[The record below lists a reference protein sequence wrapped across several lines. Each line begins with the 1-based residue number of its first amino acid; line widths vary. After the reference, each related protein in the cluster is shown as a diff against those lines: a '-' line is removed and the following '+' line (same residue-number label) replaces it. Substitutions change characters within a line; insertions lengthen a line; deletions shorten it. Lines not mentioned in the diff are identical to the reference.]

1 MNKSKGN
8 LFNITD
14 TIIATLL
21 VAMLVFLWLETEKFE
36 EVSDL
41 FAQNIPPQM
50 FPQILLII
58 IGLMV
63 CIIPFEHLF
72 LSKSGKDIDAD
83 RKKKIKPIT
92 YGSMAMLIAIISFSE
107 FLGAHITIFLSCLIL
122 PLFWGERNL
131 KLLIPYVVLFPI
143 AIILLFNVAL
153 GLYFEPGILG
163 PLIERMYQWKI

>member
-1 MNKSKGN
+1 MNKSKRN

-163 PLIERMYQWKI
+163 PLIERMY

>member
-41 FAQNIPPQM
+41 FARNIPPQM

-163 PLIERMYQWKI
+163 PLIERMY

>member
-36 EVSDL
+36 KVSDL

-72 LSKSGKDIDAD
+72 LSKSGGVI
-83 RKKKIKPIT
+83 
-92 YGSMAMLIAIISFSE
+92 
-107 FLGAHITIFLSCLIL
+107 
-122 PLFWGERNL
+122 
-131 KLLIPYVVLFPI
+131 
-143 AIILLFNVAL
+143 
-153 GLYFEPGILG
+153 
-163 PLIERMYQWKI
+163 YQPCI

>member
-1 MNKSKGN
+1 MNKPKGN

-36 EVSDL
+36 KVSDL

-163 PLIERMYQWKI
+163 PLIERMY

>member
-122 PLFWGERNL
+122 TLFWSERNL

-163 PLIERMYQWKI
+163 PLIERIY

>member
-36 EVSDL
+36 KVSDL

-92 YGSMAMLIAIISFSE
+92 YGSMAMLIAIIILSV
-107 FLGAHITIFLSCLIL
+107 FLGAHITILLSCLIL
-122 PLFWGERNL
+122 PIFWCERNL

-163 PLIERMYQWKI
+163 PLIERMY

>member
-122 PLFWGERNL
+122 PLFCGERNL

-163 PLIERMYQWKI
+163 PLIERMY

>member
-21 VAMLVFLWLETEKFE
+21 VAMLVFLWLETQKFE

-122 PLFWGERNL
+122 PLFWGEKNL

-163 PLIERMYQWKI
+163 PLIERMY

>member
-1 MNKSKGN
+1 MNKLKGN

-163 PLIERMYQWKI
+163 PLIERMY

>member
-50 FPQILLII
+50 FPQILLMI

-63 CIIPFEHLF
+63 CIIPFDHLF

-163 PLIERMYQWKI
+163 PLIERMY

>member
-1 MNKSKGN
+1 MNKPKGN

-163 PLIERMYQWKI
+163 PLIERMY

>member
-1 MNKSKGN
+1 MNKSKRN

-50 FPQILLII
+50 FPQILLMI

-163 PLIERMYQWKI
+163 PLIERMY

>member
-1 MNKSKGN
+1 MNESKGN

-163 PLIERMYQWKI
+163 PLIERMY

>member
-1 MNKSKGN
+1 MNKSKGS

-163 PLIERMYQWKI
+163 PLIERLY

>member
-163 PLIERMYQWKI
+163 PLIERMY

>member
-72 LSKSGKDIDAD
+72 LTKSGKDIDAD

-163 PLIERMYQWKI
+163 PLIERMY

>member
-153 GLYFEPGILG
+153 GLYFESGILG
-163 PLIERMYQWKI
+163 PLIERMY

>member
-36 EVSDL
+36 KVSDL

-153 GLYFEPGILG
+153 GLYF
-163 PLIERMYQWKI
+163 

>member
-163 PLIERMYQWKI
+163 PLIERIY

>member
-63 CIIPFEHLF
+63 CIIPF
-72 LSKSGKDIDAD
+72 
-83 RKKKIKPIT
+83 
-92 YGSMAMLIAIISFSE
+92 
-107 FLGAHITIFLSCLIL
+107 
-122 PLFWGERNL
+122 
-131 KLLIPYVVLFPI
+131 
-143 AIILLFNVAL
+143 
-153 GLYFEPGILG
+153 
-163 PLIERMYQWKI
+163 

>member
-36 EVSDL
+36 KVSDL

-163 PLIERMYQWKI
+163 PLIERMY

>member
-1 MNKSKGN
+1 MNKPKGN

-21 VAMLVFLWLETEKFE
+21 VAMLAFLWLETEKFE

-163 PLIERMYQWKI
+163 PLIERMY

>member
-50 FPQILLII
+50 FPQILLMI

-163 PLIERMYQWKI
+163 PLIERMY

>member
-21 VAMLVFLWLETEKFE
+21 VAMLVFLWLETQKFE

-58 IGLMV
+58 IGFMV

-163 PLIERMYQWKI
+163 PLIERMY

>member
-1 MNKSKGN
+1 M
-8 LFNITD
+8 
-14 TIIATLL
+14 A
-21 VAMLVFLWLETEKFE
+21 ETEKFE

-163 PLIERMYQWKI
+163 PLIERMY

>member
-63 CIIPFEHLF
+63 CKIPFEHLF

-163 PLIERMYQWKI
+163 PLIERMY

>member
-21 VAMLVFLWLETEKFE
+21 VAMIVFLWLETEKFE

-163 PLIERMYQWKI
+163 PLIERMY

>member
-21 VAMLVFLWLETEKFE
+21 VAMLVFLWLETKKFE

-163 PLIERMYQWKI
+163 PLIERMY

>member
-21 VAMLVFLWLETEKFE
+21 VAMLVFLWLETQKFE

-163 PLIERMYQWKI
+163 PLIERMY

>member
-50 FPQILLII
+50 FPQILLMI

-153 GLYFEPGILG
+153 GLYFEPGILA
-163 PLIERMYQWKI
+163 PLIERMY